1 MCGIAGWVDFERDL
15 TRERAT
21 ALAMTATNACRG
33 PDAEGLWIDRHVALG
48 HRRVPV
54 IDPDGGVQPMT
65 AEKDGHTIAVITF
78 NGEVYNFRQL
88 RQELIGRGHRFRTR
102 SDTEVLLRSY
112 LEWGPSCAEHLSGV
126 FAFGVWDRRVR
137 ELVLVRDRLGQKPLL
152 YFPLPSGVLFGSEHK
167 VLLAHPLIE
176 PVVDSD
182 GLREAL
188 SQVGT
193 PGHAIF
199 SGMREV
205 KPGHFLRVRRE
216 GITEHCYWRL
226 TARPHTEDLTATV
239 AHVRGL
245 LEDTV
250 TDELVADVPLC
261 TMLSGGLD
269 SSTVTSLAARAL
281 QAQGADPLRTFT
293 VNFAGYDD
301 NFSADAVRA
310 TSDAPYV
317 LEMIKH
323 VGSHHHEVLLD
334 SGDLMD
340 PLARAAVLR
349 AKDLP
354 TYFGDRNTSTYLLYR
369 AVKEYA
375 TVALSGELADE
386 LFGGFIWEHDPAL
399 VHADNFPWIAMA
411 ERYGGAPSGFG
422 TELLHRDLLKQ
433 LDLPQYRADRYR
445 EAIAE
450 TPQLPDENGHE
461 RRRREIFYLHL
472 TRWLRA
478 LLDHSDRLS
487 MAVGLVVRA
496 PYSSHKLVDY
506 LFNVP
511 WSMKSFD
518 GREKSLLRAV
528 AADLLPKSV
537 LGRPKSPYPVTQ
549 DAGYARALLAEYSE
563 LLADR
568 NAPIAPFLDLEAS
581 HAVLENPERL
591 SGGGRGW
598 PNRTHVEMA
607 IQLNSWI
614 RNYGVRLAL

>member
-1 MCGIAGWVDFERDL
+1 M
-15 TRERAT
+15 
-21 ALAMTATNACRG
+21 
-33 PDAEGLWIDRHVALG
+33 
-48 HRRVPV
+48 
-54 IDPDGGVQPMT
+54 
-65 AEKDGHTIAVITF
+65 ITF
-78 NGEVYNFRQL
+78 NGEAYNFRQL
-88 RQELIGRGHRFRTR
+88 RRELTGRGHRFRTR

-112 LEWGPSCAEHLSGV
+112 LEWGPSCAGHLAGV
-126 FAFGVWDRRVR
+126 FAFAVWDPRAQ

-152 YFPLPSGVLFGSEHK
+152 YSPLPSGVLFGSEHK
-167 VLLAHPLIE
+167 VLLANPLIE
-176 PVVDSD
+176 PVVDPD

-193 PGHAIF
+193 PGH
-199 SGMREV
+199 
-205 KPGHFLRVRRE
+205 
-216 GITEHCYWRL
+216 
-226 TARPHTEDLTATV
+226 D
-239 AHVRGL
+239 VRGL
-245 LEDTV
+245 LEDTI
-250 TDELVADVPLC
+250 THELVADVPLC

-281 QAQGADPLRTFT
+281 HVQGADPVRTFT
-293 VNFAGYDD
+293 VNFAGYDE

-334 SGDLMD
+334 SHDLMD

-354 TYFGDRNTSTYLLYR
+354 TYFGDRNTSTYLFYR

-411 ERYGGAPSGFG
+411 ERYGGASSGFG

-450 TPQLPDENGHE
+450 TPRLPDENGDE

-496 PYSSHKLVDY
+496 PYSNHKLVEY

-537 LGRPKSPYPVTQ
+537 LDRPKSPYPVTQ
-549 DAGYARALLAEYSE
+549 DGGYARALLAEYSE

-568 NAPIAPFLDLEAS
+568 SAPIAPFLDLEAS
-581 HAVLENPERL
+581 HAVLEHPERL

-607 IQLNSWI
+607 IQFNSWI
-614 RNYGVRLAL
+614 KNYGVRLAL